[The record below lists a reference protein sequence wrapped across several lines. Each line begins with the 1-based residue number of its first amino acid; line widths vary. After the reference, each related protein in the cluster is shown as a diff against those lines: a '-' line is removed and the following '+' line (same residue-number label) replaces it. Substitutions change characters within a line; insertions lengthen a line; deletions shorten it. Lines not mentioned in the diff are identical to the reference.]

1 MFLGRYFLTHSS
13 HTVATGKKAAYV
25 LMPRRYVGQE
35 EEWGLGGRGRL
46 RREEGSMAILYLS
59 LPSRPFGGEIS
70 VENLH
75 EKRRVGCR
83 GGGKESAEKEGRKRR
98 PIQEKKILVLL
109 TEECLLV

>member
-1 MFLGRYFLTHSS
+1 MFLGRYFLTHSF

-25 LMPRRYVGQE
+25 LMPRRYVGQKE
-35 EEWGLGGRGRL
+35 EEWGLGGRG

-83 GGGKESAEKEGRKRR
+83 GGGEGSAEKEGK
-98 PIQEKKILVLL
+98 
-109 TEECLLV
+109 